1 VKDEIIA
8 GIKNGL
14 ERGESLDQAMQT
26 FINAGYKSVEIR
38 EAANSLTGGTT
49 PIMTG
54 AQNTVS
60 ASSPSEL
67 TPLQTTQAGQPQST
81 PANQTDTSP
90 NQANAPPATLPSIP
104 SISKNPVGKTDTK
117 KMILLV
123 ALLLFLVGIL
133 IASILFKDP
142 ILKAFS

>member
-1 VKDEIIA
+1 MKDEIIA
-8 GIKNGL
+8 GIKNAL

-49 PIMTG
+49 PIVTG

-60 ASSPSEL
+60 SSSPSDL
-67 TPLQTTQAGQPQST
+67 TPLQTTAQDSSTSQATPSSTTST
-81 PANQTDTSP
+81 PT
-90 NQANAPPATLPSIP
+90 TLPAIP
-104 SISKNPVGKTDTK
+104 SLSKNAVGKTDTK
-117 KMILLV
+117 KIIVLV
-123 ALLLFLVGIL
+123 ALLLLLIGIL
-133 IASILFKDP
+133 IAAIIFKDA

>member
-1 VKDEIIA
+1 MKDEIIA

-49 PIMTG
+49 PIVTG

-67 TPLQTTQAGQPQST
+67 IPQTTSAGQPQT
-81 PANQTDTSP
+81 APANQTNASP
-90 NQANAPPATLPSIP
+90 ANIPSIP
-104 SISKNPVGKTDTK
+104 SLSKKSAGKDTK
-117 KMILLV
+117 KIVLLV
-123 ALLLFLVGIL
+123 VLLLFLIGIL
-133 IASILFKDP
+133 IAAILFKDT
-142 ILKAFS
+142 ILKAFSS

>member
-49 PIMTG
+49 PIVTG

-67 TPLQTTQAGQPQST
+67 IPQTTSAGQPQT
-81 PANQTDTSP
+81 APANQTNASP
-90 NQANAPPATLPSIP
+90 ANIPSIP
-104 SISKNPVGKTDTK
+104 SLSKKSAGKDTK
-117 KMILLV
+117 KIVLLV
-123 ALLLFLVGIL
+123 VLLLFLIGIL
-133 IASILFKDP
+133 IAAILFKDT
-142 ILKAFS
+142 ILKAFSS